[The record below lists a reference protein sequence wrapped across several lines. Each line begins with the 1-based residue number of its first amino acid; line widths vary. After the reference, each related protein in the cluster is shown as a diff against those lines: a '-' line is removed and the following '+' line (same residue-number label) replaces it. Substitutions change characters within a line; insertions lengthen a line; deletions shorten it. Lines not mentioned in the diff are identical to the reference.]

1 MRNTNTTNMNTL
13 INFYSEKNGEIKKF
27 LDLYYSTNINLS
39 NDLFWKKEFE
49 NPIDMID
56 IMSCFIDNND
66 KFQMNLWISLDKDI
80 YICITDSNLNKI
92 IKYIYER
99 YPY

>member
-1 MRNTNTTNMNTL
+1 MKTT

-27 LDLYYSTNINLS
+27 LEQYYSKNL
-39 NDLFWKKEFE
+39 NLKDNLICKIEYD
-49 NPIDMID
+49 NPVEMID
-56 IMSCFIDNND
+56 IISCFIDNNQ
-66 KFQMNLWISLDKDI
+66 KYQINLWICLDTDV
-80 YICITDSNLNKI
+80 YICVSDQNINNL

>member
-1 MRNTNTTNMNTL
+1 MKTT
-13 INFYSEKNGEIKKF
+13 INFYSETDGEIKKF
-27 LDLYYSTNINLS
+27 LEQYYSKNFNLD
-39 NDLFWKKEFE
+39 NNLVFQKEYD

-56 IMSCFIDNND
+56 IISCFIDNNN
-66 KFQMNLWISLDKDI
+66 KFKMTLWISLDTDV
-80 YICITDSNLNKI
+80 YICVTDNNIDNL

>member
-1 MRNTNTTNMNTL
+1 MKTK

-27 LDLYYSTNINLS
+27 LEQYYSKNFELENNL
-39 NDLFWKKEFE
+39 FYQKEFD

-56 IMSCFIDNND
+56 IISCFIDNNN
-66 KFQMNLWISLDKDI
+66 KFQINLWISLDKDV
-80 YICITDSNLNKI
+80 YICVTDNNLNSL

-99 YPY
+99 YP

>member
-1 MRNTNTTNMNTL
+1 MKTTV
-13 INFYSEKNGEIKKF
+13 NFYSEEDGEIKNF
-27 LDLYYSTNINLS
+27 LEQYYSKKFNLD
-39 NDLFWKKEFE
+39 NMLTYKQDFD

-56 IMSCFIDNND
+56 IIRCFIDNKD
-66 KFQMNLWISLDKDI
+66 KFKAKLWISLDKDV
-80 YICITDSNLNKI
+80 YICVTDNNLNNL

>member
-1 MRNTNTTNMNTL
+1 MKTK
-13 INFYSEKNGEIKKF
+13 INFYSEIKGEIKKF
-27 LDLYYSTNINLS
+27 LEKYYSKNL
-39 NDLFWKKEFE
+39 NLENNLFFEQEFD

-56 IMSCFIDNND
+56 IISCFVDNND
-66 KFQMNLWISLDKDI
+66 KFKINLWISLDKDV
-80 YICITDSNLNKI
+80 YICVTNNNIDSL

>member
-1 MRNTNTTNMNTL
+1 MNT
-13 INFYSEKNGEIKKF
+13 INFYSEIKGEIKKF
-27 LDLYYSTNINLS
+27 LELYYSKNLNIE
-39 NDLFWKKEFE
+39 NDLYFKKKFE

-56 IMSCFIDNND
+56 IISCFIDNSDRFNIS
-66 KFQMNLWISLDKDI
+66 LWISLDKNV
-80 YICITDSNLNKI
+80 YIRLNNSNLNTI

>member
-1 MRNTNTTNMNTL
+1 MKTT
-13 INFYSEKNGEIKKF
+13 INFYSQKDGEIQKF
-27 LDLYYSTNINLS
+27 LEQYYSKNL
-39 NDLFWKKEFE
+39 DLDNNLTYKQDFD

-56 IMSCFIDNND
+56 IISCFIDNND
-66 KFQMNLWISLDKDI
+66 KYNVKLWISLDKDV
-80 YICITDSNLNKI
+80 YICVTDTNLNSL

>member
-1 MRNTNTTNMNTL
+1 MKTT
-13 INFYSEKNGEIKKF
+13 INFYSETDGEIKKF
-27 LDLYYSTNINLS
+27 LEKYYSKNLNLE
-39 NDLFWKKEFE
+39 NDLTFQKEYD

-56 IMSCFIDNND
+56 IISCFVDNNN
-66 KFQMNLWISLDKDI
+66 KFKMTLWISLDKDV
-80 YICITDSNLNKI
+80 YICVTSNNIDNL

>member
-1 MRNTNTTNMNTL
+1 MKTT
-13 INFYSEKNGEIKKF
+13 INLYSEKNGEIKKF
-27 LDLYYSTNINLS
+27 LEKYYSKNFILNNNLTYKQ
-39 NDLFWKKEFE
+39 DFD

-56 IMSCFIDNND
+56 IISCFIDNND
-66 KFQMNLWISLDKDI
+66 KFNANLWISLDKDV
-80 YICITDSNLNKI
+80 YICVTDNNLNNL

>member
-1 MRNTNTTNMNTL
+1 MKTT
-13 INFYSEKNGEIKKF
+13 INFYSEVNGEIKKF
-27 LDLYYSTNINLS
+27 LEQYYSKNINLENNLS
-39 NDLFWKKEFE
+39 FQKEFE

-56 IMSCFIDNND
+56 IISCFIDNNE
-66 KFQMNLWISLDKDI
+66 KFKINLWISLDKDV
-80 YICITDSNLNKI
+80 YICVTDNNINSL

>member
-1 MRNTNTTNMNTL
+1 MNT
-13 INFYSEKNGEIKKF
+13 INFYSEIKGEIKKF
-27 LDLYYSTNINLS
+27 LELYYSKNLNIE
-39 NDLFWKKEFE
+39 NDLCYKKKFE

-56 IMSCFIDNND
+56 IISCFIDNSD
-66 KFQMNLWISLDKDI
+66 KFNISLWISLDKNV
-80 YICITDSNLNKI
+80 YIRLNNSNLNTI

>member
-1 MRNTNTTNMNTL
+1 MKTK
-13 INFYSEKNGEIKKF
+13 INFYSQKDGEIKKF
-27 LDLYYSTNINLS
+27 LEQYYSKNLTLE
-39 NDLFWKKEFE
+39 NNLFLEQEFD

-56 IMSCFIDNND
+56 IISCFIDNNN
-66 KFQMNLWISLDKDI
+66 KFEINLWISLDKDV
-80 YICITDSNLNKI
+80 YICVTDTNINNL

>member
-1 MRNTNTTNMNTL
+1 MKTK

-27 LDLYYSTNINLS
+27 LEQYYSKNFELENNL
-39 NDLFWKKEFE
+39 FYQKEFD

-56 IMSCFIDNND
+56 IISCFIDNNN
-66 KFQMNLWISLDKDI
+66 KFQINLWISLDKDV
-80 YICITDSNLNKI
+80 YICVTDNNLNSL

>member
-1 MRNTNTTNMNTL
+1 MKTT
-13 INFYSEKNGEIKKF
+13 INFYSEQSGEIKRF
-27 LDLYYSTNINLS
+27 LEMYYSKNLKINNYLTY
-39 NDLFWKKEFE
+39 KQEFD

-56 IMSCFIDNND
+56 IISCFIDNNE
-66 KFQMNLWISLDKDI
+66 KFNANLWISLDENV
-80 YICITDSNLNKI
+80 YICVTDYNLNNL

>member
-1 MRNTNTTNMNTL
+1 MKAT

-27 LDLYYSTNINLS
+27 LELYYSKNFNLD
-39 NDLFWKKEFE
+39 NLLTYAQDFD
-49 NPIDMID
+49 NPVDMID
-56 IMSCFIDNND
+56 IISCFIDNND
-66 KFQMNLWISLDKDI
+66 KFNAKLWISLDKDV
-80 YICITDSNLNKI
+80 YICVTDTNLNSL

>member
-1 MRNTNTTNMNTL
+1 MRTT
-13 INFYSEKNGEIKKF
+13 INFYSETDGEIKKF
-27 LDLYYSTNINLS
+27 LEQYYSKNLELE
-39 NDLFWKKEFE
+39 NNLAYQKEYE

-56 IMSCFIDNND
+56 IISCFVDNNN
-66 KFQMNLWISLDKDI
+66 KFKIALWISLDEDV
-80 YICITDSNLNKI
+80 YICVTDNNIDNL

>member
-1 MRNTNTTNMNTL
+1 MKTT
-13 INFYSEKNGEIKKF
+13 INFYSEKHGEIKKF
-27 LDLYYSTNINLS
+27 LEKYYSKNFNFDNSLV
-39 NDLFWKKEFE
+39 FKKEFD

-56 IMSCFIDNND
+56 IISCFIDNND
-66 KFQMNLWISLDKDI
+66 KFNINLWISLDKDV
-80 YICITDSNLNKI
+80 YICVTNDNLNNL

>member
-1 MRNTNTTNMNTL
+1 MNTL
-13 INFYSEKNGEIKKF
+13 INFYSEKDGEIKKF
-27 LDLYYSTNINLS
+27 LDLYYSTNMNLS
-39 NDLFWKKEFE
+39 DSLFWKKEFK

-66 KFQMNLWISLDKDI
+66 KFQINLWISLDKDI
-80 YICITDSNLNKI
+80 YICITDSNINKI